1 MYAIGSHRDFA
12 LPFHGDLDE
21 DLSGRYKV
29 RSQELRVWNLKLES
43 MEERPVIIV
52 AYLELMDRN
61 LTASCV
67 WKVFLVYTY
76 IQFKYVMLFV
86 R

>member
-29 RSQELRVWNLKLES
+29 RSQELRLWNLKLES
-43 MEERPVIIV
+43 VEERLVTIV
-52 AYLELMDRN
+52 AYLESMDRN
-61 LTASCV
+61 LTACCV
-67 WKVFLVYTY
+67 WKVFLVYIYMY
-76 IQFKYVMLFV
+76 II
-86 R
+86 